1 MNALDIEFAEF
12 SLEEIS
18 VEDVPDTTGLPVMG
32 ASDGA
37 SCCRAS
43 CSCCSSSS

>member
-1 MNALDIEFAEF
+1 METIEFDEF
-12 SLEEIS
+12 TLEEIS

-32 ASDGA
+32 ASDAA
-37 SCCRAS
+37 SCCAAS